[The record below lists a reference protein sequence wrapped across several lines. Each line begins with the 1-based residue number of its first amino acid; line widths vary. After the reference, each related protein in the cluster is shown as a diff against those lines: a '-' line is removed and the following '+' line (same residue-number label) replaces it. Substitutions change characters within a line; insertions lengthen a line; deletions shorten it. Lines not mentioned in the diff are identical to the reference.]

1 MRGLEAHDVVM
12 IVGKRGS
19 GKSHQAKALC
29 GLELAAGARV
39 AVFDPHD
46 EYSIKGRAT
55 KGVTL
60 GPLPQRF
67 TMDEL
72 LEKPSLLD
80 GKKLGAAFVPR
91 GRLRSQIAADF
102 RDFAKLVLLT
112 GGLTVVADEVG
123 EYDDTCKDELETL
136 ATQSRHYEMPVVL
149 VAQRATQVPK
159 TARSQASQIFCGLQD
174 EEDDL
179 KALGK
184 RCGKDFSDRVS
195 RLPRRTLIVWRDT
208 TTQPKEAAS

>member
-1 MRGLEAHDVVM
+1 MSRLEPHDVVM
-12 IVGKRGS
+12 ICGKRGS
-19 GKSHQAKALC
+19 GKSHTAKRLC
-29 GLELAAGARV
+29 GDELRAGARV

-46 EYSIKGRAT
+46 EYSVHGRAT

-80 GKKLGAAFVPR
+80 SKKLGASFVPR
-91 GRLRSQIAADF
+91 GRMRSQIAADF
-102 RDFAKLVLLT
+102 SDFCRLVLLT
-112 GGLTVVADEVG
+112 GNLTVVADEVG
-123 EYDDTCKDELETL
+123 EYDDTCRDELETL
-136 ATQSRHYEMPVVL
+136 ATQSRHYEMPVIL

-159 TARSQASQIFCGLQD
+159 TARSQASQIHCGLQD

-184 RCGKDFSDRVS
+184 RCGKEFADRVS
-195 RLPRRTLIVWRDT
+195 RLPRRTLIVWRDNPT
-208 TTQPKEAAS
+208 TPKEATT